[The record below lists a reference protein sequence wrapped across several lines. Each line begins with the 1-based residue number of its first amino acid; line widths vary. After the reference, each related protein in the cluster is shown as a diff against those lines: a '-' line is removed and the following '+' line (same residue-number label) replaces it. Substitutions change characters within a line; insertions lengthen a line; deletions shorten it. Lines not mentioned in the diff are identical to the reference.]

1 MKKINPR
8 ENTMS
13 RKERELMRDIKRR
26 WAVKCETGELFC
38 FLCGKKI
45 DSMKQ
50 CNADH
55 WIPRA
60 LGGKSTEENLKPAHK
75 NCNSRK
81 GCISPEEFELHRE
94 EILNSTYKRKPEKET
109 RKPINITPK
118 KKKKERDY
126 GLGNTIYY
134 INKTSTKTDSKVE
147 VKKGVIIGYTED
159 GCVLVKEFYKNAY
172 NQIESRLVAV
182 VPLSKKKALDLKY
195 KCDDQMNKILRLQT
209 QRLR

>member
-13 RKERELMRDIKRR
+13 RKEQEILRDIKRR
-26 WAVKCETGELFC
+26 WAIQCSNGELFC
-38 FLCGKKI
+38 FLCGKQIKPG
-45 DSMKQ
+45 DKY
-50 CNADH
+50 NADH

-60 LGGKSTEENLKPAHK
+60 LGGKTNEENIKPACVS
-75 NCNSRK
+75 CNSRK

-94 EILNSTYKRKPEKET
+94 EILNGTYKRKSEKELT
-109 RKPINITPK
+109 EEPK
-118 KKKKERDY
+118 KKIKKKPSD
-126 GLGNTIYY
+126 LGDTIYY
-134 INKTSTKTDSKVE
+134 IQKTSNRHSSKIT
-147 VKKGVIIGYTED
+147 VKKGVIIGYAED

-195 KCDDQMNKILRLQT
+195 KCDDRMNKILRLQT

>member
-1 MKKINPR
+1 MKKINLR

-13 RKERELMRDIKRR
+13 RKEREILKDIKRR
-26 WAVKCETGELFC
+26 WTIQCSNGELFC
-38 FLCGKKI
+38 FLCGKQIKPG
-45 DSMKQ
+45 DKY
-50 CNADH
+50 NADH

-60 LGGKSTEENLKPAHK
+60 LGGKTNEENLKPACVS
-75 NCNSRK
+75 CNSKK

-94 EILNSTYKRKPEKET
+94 EILNGTYKRKPEKET

-118 KKKKERDY
+118 KKKKERDCS
-126 GLGNTIYY
+126 LGNTIYY
-134 INKTSTKTDSKVE
+134 INKTSTETDSKVE
-147 VKKGVIIGYTED
+147 LKKGVIIGYAED
-159 GCVLVKEFYKNAY
+159 GCVLVKEFYKNTY

-182 VPLSKKKALDLKY
+182 IPLSKKKALDLKY